1 LGGNVMETGE
11 TGDVAEPELAEE
23 PDIAEESDSLQADSL
38 HGGEEGV
45 AMEGEEQEEVAESP
59 FPVQTLK
66 FDGDTPARADDDSA
80 DAVVKAV
87 MPEVAE
93 EEGEDADGD
102 ADGDGNGDEATPSRK
117 AEGDAGAAGDAE
129 SPADA
134 SEMPNLPKRATPAF
148 SYFLRDKYG
157 SRPSREAGDAW
168 KALSEEEK
176 AQYTAMHATDKARYD
191 AEKEAYKRYLAEHP
205 ELGAA
210 AAAASDELEPAGSVL
225 PLAKVKR
232 MMRLAN
238 LTSTTSLAK
247 DAVFMVSKSAE
258 TFLQML
264 TEQSVHFA
272 RAGKRKK
279 VNTQDLEHVLYGNRN
294 ADLLDFLHGDFPKQ
308 ARRTTPVKQSKPKSK
323 QSKLAPVDAEADAEA
338 EEGEEGEEPPA
349 GKENAVKRR
358 KGGAAAANAPVQ
370 STNMHSFFGRRSGAE
385 AEEPQREREVRSRV
399 KRAAGGDEMELDM
412 DDALLEDD
420 GDEEATAAAPAHGR
434 KRRLALVSDDDSDE
448 AES

>member
-1 LGGNVMETGE
+1 
-11 TGDVAEPELAEE
+11 
-23 PDIAEESDSLQADSL
+23 
-38 HGGEEGV
+38 
-45 AMEGEEQEEVAESP
+45 
-59 FPVQTLK
+59 
-66 FDGDTPARADDDSA
+66 
-80 DAVVKAV
+80 
-87 MPEVAE
+87 
-93 EEGEDADGD
+93 
-102 ADGDGNGDEATPSRK
+102 
-117 AEGDAGAAGDAE
+117 
-129 SPADA
+129 
-134 SEMPNLPKRATPAF
+134 
-148 SYFLRDKYG
+148 
-157 SRPSREAGDAW
+157 
-168 KALSEEEK
+168 
-176 AQYTAMHATDKARYD
+176 
-191 AEKEAYKRYLAEHP
+191 
-205 ELGAA
+205 
-210 AAAASDELEPAGSVL
+210 
-225 PLAKVKR
+225 

-247 DAVFMVSKSAE
+247 DAVFMVRKSAE

-308 ARRTTPVKQSKPKSK
+308 ARRTTPAK

-434 KRRLALVSDDDSDE
+434 KRRLALVSDGDE
-448 AES
+448 E

>member
-1 LGGNVMETGE
+1 
-11 TGDVAEPELAEE
+11 VAE
-23 PDIAEESDSLQADSL
+23 S
-38 HGGEEGV
+38 
-45 AMEGEEQEEVAESP
+45 EVAESP

-66 FDGDTPARADDDSA
+66 FDGDTPAKADDSA
-80 DAVVKAV
+80 DAIVKAIMAGV
-87 MPEVAE
+87 PE

-102 ADGDGNGDEATPSRK
+102 AADGEADADGDGDADEATPGRK
-117 AEGDAGAAGDAE
+117 AEGEAGAAGEAE

-168 KALSEEEK
+168 KLLSDEEK
-176 AQYTAMHATDKARYD
+176 GKYTEQHATDKARYD

-210 AAAASDELEPAGSVL
+210 AAAASDELDPGGSVL

-238 LTSTTSLAK
+238 LTPTTAIAK
-247 DAVFMVSKSAE
+247 DAVFLVSKSAE

-279 VNTQDLEHVLYGNRN
+279 VSTVDLEHVLYGNRN

-308 ARRTTPVKQSKPKSK
+308 ARRATPVKAASKPKAK
-323 QSKLAPVDAEADAEA
+323 VSKLSTAGPKEAEAEEA
-338 EEGEEGEEPPA
+338 EEGEEGEEAAEGKEPRA
-349 GKENAVKRR
+349 GKENASGKGGKR
-358 KGGAAAANAPVQ
+358 KGGKAAAANAEVQ
-370 STNMHSFFGRRSGAE
+370 STNMHSFFVKGAADTNAEGPRMSAKGEMAKRSMKGEVEEEDDEMLVDDGPDDEGRRGRGGGGGGTRARQE
-385 AEEPQREREVRSRV
+385 AALGSRL
-399 KRAAGGDEMELDM
+399 R
-412 DDALLEDD
+412 
-420 GDEEATAAAPAHGR
+420 
-434 KRRLALVSDDDSDE
+434 
-448 AES
+448 

>member
-1 LGGNVMETGE
+1 METGE

-191 AEKEAYKRYLAEHP
+191 AEKEAYKRYLADHP

-210 AAAASDELEPAGSVL
+210 AAAASDELDPGGSVL
-225 PLAKVKR
+225 PLAKV
-232 MMRLAN
+232 RLA
-238 LTSTTSLAK
+238 
-247 DAVFMVSKSAE
+247 
-258 TFLQML
+258 
-264 TEQSVHFA
+264 
-272 RAGKRKK
+272 RG
-279 VNTQDLEHVLYGNRN
+279 
-294 ADLLDFLHGDFPKQ
+294 
-308 ARRTTPVKQSKPKSK
+308 
-323 QSKLAPVDAEADAEA
+323 
-338 EEGEEGEEPPA
+338 
-349 GKENAVKRR
+349 
-358 KGGAAAANAPVQ
+358 
-370 STNMHSFFGRRSGAE
+370 
-385 AEEPQREREVRSRV
+385 
-399 KRAAGGDEMELDM
+399 
-412 DDALLEDD
+412 
-420 GDEEATAAAPAHGR
+420 
-434 KRRLALVSDDDSDE
+434 
-448 AES
+448 